1 MSISALIDFEV
12 SFDKDTMPSS
22 YSNLSYLEEVI
33 REAVEDAMNDIG
45 CSDVMSLNVWIDA
58 EDVE

>member
-1 MSISALIDFEV
+1 MSISARIDFEV
-12 SFDKDTMPSS
+12 LFDRDTMPSS

-45 CSDVMSLNVWIDA
+45 CSDVTSLNVWIDA

>member
-1 MSISALIDFEV
+1 MSISARIDFEV
-12 SFDKDTMPSS
+12 LFDRDTMPSS